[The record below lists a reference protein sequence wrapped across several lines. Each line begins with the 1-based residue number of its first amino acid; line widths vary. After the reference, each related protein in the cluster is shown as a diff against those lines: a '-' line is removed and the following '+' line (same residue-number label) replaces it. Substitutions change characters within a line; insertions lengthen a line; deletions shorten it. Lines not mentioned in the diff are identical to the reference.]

1 MKRLFV
7 FSILIFALVTVF
19 TLPVTAEPAFE
30 LRIRE
35 AWVIPDENADSL
47 PLNIVINNPMELDTT
62 YTLVGAEATI
72 GEVLLPDASVMLTPG
87 LNVWDAAGGQ
97 LALTHIEQLHVG
109 DAFALNL
116 MLADESGTAYDFT
129 VGVLIVEEAPQ
140 PAPFELI
147 LPWVR
152 PLAEVPMDGD
162 MSDMEATEEAQM
174 GDMSDMEATEEA
186 QMGDMGDMDM
196 GGLTAAYMLLVN
208 VDESDH
214 TLVSVSSPIVG
225 DAQLH
230 QTIVENDVA
239 RMVPQEDGLLIPAN
253 GFVLLAPGGYHIM
266 LINVTQ
272 PLVEGDAL
280 PLTLTFENGLSW
292 EVALPVYDATFASL
306 DLQFELEA
314 PE

>member
-1 MKRLFV
+1 
-7 FSILIFALVTVF
+7 
-19 TLPVTAEPAFE
+19 
-30 LRIRE
+30 
-35 AWVIPDENADSL
+35 
-47 PLNIVINNPMELDTT
+47 
-62 YTLVGAEATI
+62 
-72 GEVLLPDASVMLTPG
+72 
-87 LNVWDAAGGQ
+87 
-97 LALTHIEQLHVG
+97 
-109 DAFALNL
+109 
-116 MLADESGTAYDFT
+116 
-129 VGVLIVEEAPQ
+129 
-140 PAPFELI
+140 
-147 LPWVR
+147 
-152 PLAEVPMDGD
+152 
-162 MSDMEATEEAQM
+162 
-174 GDMSDMEATEEA
+174 MSDMEATEEA

-214 TLVSVSSPIVG
+214 TLVSVSSPLVG